1 MKSLSMLL
9 ISFSLIAAFASGPFP
24 SPVLAGLNIPSGYG
38 QTSVLSAAPGN
49 YLGGMDYL
57 SNGNL
62 VYFDGAVVRLYSG
75 TPPGTSLYD
84 PPGTVFGSFVKVVQ
98 GSTIYFG
105 ESTDM
110 KIYQVFPTG
119 GGTYQTTVQNNF
131 DLESFGSELYISYN
145 PSAQPH
151 ARVAKIT
158 LPGGSLDTIVGDTA
172 GWSGPIAFDA
182 SGNMYYCVPNPN
194 FGQPGVD
201 GLYRF
206 SRSQVVG
213 ALGSGELRLSD
224 GQYLGD
230 ALDGCF
236 DMAYDDQMGRLFVT
250 TGNNFTAQIEVYD
263 TTTGAVSQFA
273 TKTSGTFWSTYL
285 RFRPGSKPF
294 SPYNGPDA
302 GVLSVIQN
310 ETVYEISPA
319 EGQQPWTQAAPAEAS
334 QIEGAQDPAGSNVAN
349 RLSFVVVPALLIL
362 LLRPRIRTHETTN
375 ASPRA

>member
-1 MKSLSMLL
+1 MKSLATLL
-9 ISFSLIAAFASGPFP
+9 ISFPFIAVFSFGPLAFPA
-24 SPVLAGLNIPSGYG
+24 LAGLNVPSGYQLTG
-38 QTSVLSAAPGN
+38 VLSAAPGN

-57 SNGNL
+57 SNGSL

-75 TPPGTSLYD
+75 TPPGVSLYD

-110 KIYQVFPTG
+110 KIYQIYPTG

-145 PSAQPH
+145 PSSQPH

-158 LPGGSLDTIVGDTA
+158 LPGGSLDTIVGDTG
-172 GWSGPIAFDA
+172 GWGGPVAFDA

-194 FGQPGVD
+194 FGQPGIG

-213 ALGSGELRLSD
+213 AFGSGELQLSD
-224 GQYLGD
+224 GQYLDD

-250 TGNNFTAQIEVYD
+250 TGNDFAAQIQVYD
-263 TTTGAVSQFA
+263 TTTGAVSLFA
-273 TKTSGTFWSTYL
+273 TKTSGAFWSTYL
-285 RFRPGSKPF
+285 RFRPGSRPF

-319 EGQQPWTQAAPAEAS
+319 EGQQPWTQAASAEAA
-334 QIEGAQDPAGSNVAN
+334 QIGQIQGPADSNVAN
-349 RLSFVVVPALLIL
+349 RLLLVVVPALLIL
-362 LLRPRIRTHETTN
+362 LLRRRVRTHSTTD
-375 ASPRA
+375 APRA